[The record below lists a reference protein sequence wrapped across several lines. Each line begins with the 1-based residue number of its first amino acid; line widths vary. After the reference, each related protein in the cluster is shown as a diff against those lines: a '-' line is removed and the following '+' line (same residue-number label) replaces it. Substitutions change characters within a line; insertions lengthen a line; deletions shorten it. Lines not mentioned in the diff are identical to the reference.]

1 MSDSGDAFWRWLG
14 RGLLAMVAVLAVA
27 TVDDYGS
34 SWDEKVRAD
43 AGERKFEYYSLL
55 FSGDWAAAAEVGRKA
70 DNYPGFYDL
79 NLAALRRV
87 SPLSDVTTGHV
98 FAVLFGVSGIAGAM
112 RLGRSLGGTQVGF
125 WTGLLLA
132 LTPSYYGHM
141 FINPKDIPFACAYI
155 WTVWA
160 ALEWLREGDALRWR
174 TALVFGLALGVS
186 LAVRIGGALG
196 LCYLGLFVS
205 VKALLEMRK
214 QGRSWLWEFAKRQ
227 AVRLAGALGVALG
240 IMLIYWPAAQFRPFG
255 QASSTLEK
263 VSQYSWDLP
272 VFFEGA
278 FYAAS
283 DLPFYY
289 IVKMFLLKLPLAFLA
304 FLGVGGAIWLLR
316 QRGEFRAGQWRFD
329 VWQGLNLAMFAG
341 AFPVAYVIARD
352 STLYNG
358 LRHLLFVVPV
368 AACIA
373 GWGLTQARAWLAARC
388 PVWEKP
394 MLVAFSLSISLA
406 AIAAMRLHPYQYIYY
421 NELSGGTT
429 GASLRYETDYWGTVY
444 KELASKLEDLPDG
457 GVGGIQ
463 INMEHPTWLLAPHIA
478 GEGSE
483 RIRVTRSD
491 ALADDY
497 YAASTQWAADRYYYG
512 ERVATVERMGIVLGV
527 VKDRRGLSP
536 AQRILGYQANDER

>member
-14 RGLLAMVAVLAVA
+14 RGLLAVVAVLAVA

-34 SWDEKVRAD
+34 SWDEKVRTD

-55 FSGDWAAAAEVGRKA
+55 FSGNWEAAAEVGRKA

-79 NLAALRRV
+79 NLAVLRRV
-87 SPLSDVTTGHV
+87 SPLSDVATGHV
-98 FAVLFGVSGIAGAM
+98 FAAFFGVLGIAGAM
-112 RLGRSLGGTQVGF
+112 RLGRSLGGAQVGF

-132 LTPSYYGHM
+132 VTPSYYGHM

-160 ALEWLREGDALRWR
+160 ALEWLKEGDALRWR

-205 VKALLEMRK
+205 IKALIELRE
-214 QGRSWLWEFAKRQ
+214 QGSSWLWEFAKRQ

-289 IVKMFLLKLPLAFLA
+289 IVKMFLLKLPLVFLA
-304 FLGVGGAIWLLR
+304 LFAVGATIWLLR
-316 QRGEFRAGQWRFD
+316 QRGEIRSGQWRFD
-329 VWQGLNLAMFAG
+329 VWQGLNLAMFAV
-341 AFPVAYVIARD
+341 AFPVAYVVARD

-373 GWGLTQARAWLAARC
+373 AWGLAQARNWLAARRL
-388 PVWEKP
+388 VWGRS
-394 MLVAFSLSISLA
+394 MIAAFGLSICLVVVA
-406 AIAAMRLHPYQYIYY
+406 AARLHPYQYIYY
-421 NELSGGTT
+421 NELAGGTI
-429 GASLRYETDYWGTVY
+429 GASSRYEMDYWGTVY
-444 KELASKLEDLPDG
+444 KELAGELDRLIDSG
-457 GVGGIQ
+457 SAQV
-463 INMEHPTWLLAPHIA
+463 NMEHPTWLLTPHIA
-478 GEGSE
+478 VEGSE

-497 YAASTQWAADRYYYG
+497 YAASTQWAADRYYHG
-512 ERVATVERMGIVLGV
+512 EKVASVERMGIVLGV
-527 VKDRRGLSP
+527 VKDRRALSP
-536 AQRILGYQANDER
+536 AQRVLGYEASDER